1 MCWAILAAAATAD
14 TEGFLGDL
22 EIPAVGLRGIFRRG
36 DVFGTGGGLRTTGG
50 PARFLAF
57 AAVTFAEAFALTT
70 AFAFA
75 FPRTDFFARA
85 AAFFFS
91 LFAFSRS
98 FWRGVTRVVTI
109 FVVVVVVVDVLWLL
123 LLLLLFFERGA
134 VPETGGGSPGRGFFF

>member
-57 AAVTFAEAFALTT
+57 AAVTFAEAFALAT

-75 FPRTDFFARA
+75 FPRTDFFART

-91 LFAFSRS
+91 LFTFSRS
-98 FWRGVTRVVTI
+98 FRRGVRRVVTI
-109 FVVVVVVVDVLWLL
+109 FVVVVVAVDVLWLL
-123 LLLLLFFERGA
+123 LLLLLLFFDAQPRK
-134 VPETGGGSPGRGFFF
+134 PGVAAPDAEFF

>member
-85 AAFFFS
+85 AAFFLSF
-91 LFAFSRS
+91 FAFSTAL
-98 FWRGVTRVVTI
+98 WRGVTI
-109 FVVVVVVVDVLWLL
+109 FVVVVLRRRRRRRIVVVVVVL
-123 LLLLLFFERGA
+123 
-134 VPETGGGSPGRGFFF
+134 